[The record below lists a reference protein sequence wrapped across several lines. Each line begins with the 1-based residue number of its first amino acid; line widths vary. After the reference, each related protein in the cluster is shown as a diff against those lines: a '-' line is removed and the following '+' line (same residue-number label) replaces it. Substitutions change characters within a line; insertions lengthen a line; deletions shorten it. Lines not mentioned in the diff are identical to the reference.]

1 MGVGGRRFHAE
12 GLTMTR
18 IVLDQVSKTY
28 RMPKASRHRG
38 PAVSRLDL
46 EVADGEFLVLV
57 GPSGCGKSTALRM
70 IAGLEDVTSGQV
82 WFDDREVTDIPVIER
97 NVAFVFQDCAL
108 YPHLSVADNIG
119 FPLRMARMPKE
130 AIAEK
135 VQAAAHLLKISDQ
148 LPKRPSQLSGGQR
161 QRVAM
166 GRSIVREPDV
176 FLMDEPL
183 SNLDAMLRVEMR
195 TEISALQRELGRTT
209 IYVTHDGEEAMT
221 MGHRVAV
228 LRDGVLQQCAT
239 PTALYSTP
247 ANAFVAGFVGS
258 PQMNFIAGML
268 WHDLEWQV
276 AFGPVLLTL
285 PEQVVARHPR
295 LGRREGVPVILGF
308 RPETIRIDPYAPDDV
323 ALEIQVTAVQ
333 QFGKETR
340 VLFRA
345 PEYGQGVNEI
355 PELDRITSKVGRPGD
370 LTMTLTPAQPIELG
384 AYLRLRIEPDAL
396 HLFDRSGRAL

>member
-1 MGVGGRRFHAE
+1 
-12 GLTMTR
+12 MTS
-18 IVLDQVSKTY
+18 IVLEKVSKTY
-28 RMPKASRHRG
+28 RLPKTARQRG
-38 PAVSRLDL
+38 AALSSLDL
-46 EVADGEFLVLV
+46 TVREGEFLVVV
-57 GPSGCGKSTALRM
+57 GPSGCGKSTALRLV
-70 IAGLEDVTSGQV
+70 AGLEEATAGRIYFGDRDVTDVPPSQ
-82 WFDDREVTDIPVIER
+82 R

-108 YPHLSVADNIG
+108 YPHLSVFDNIG
-119 FPLRMARMPKE
+119 FPLRMAKAPREM
-130 AIAEK
+130 IAQK
-135 VQAAAHLLKISDQ
+135 VTSAAELLKISDQ
-148 LPKRPSQLSGGQR
+148 LEKRPSQLSGGQR

-183 SNLDAMLRVEMR
+183 SNLDAMLRIEMR

-228 LRDGVLQQCAT
+228 LRDGVLQQCA
-239 PTALYSTP
+239 PPADLYLTP

-268 WHDLEWQV
+268 WHDLAWQV

-285 PEQVVARHPR
+285 PNSVVDRHPR
-295 LGRREGVPVILGF
+295 LGAREGVPVILGF
-308 RPETIRIDPYAPDDV
+308 RPESVRIDPDAPDAV
-323 ALEIQVTAVQ
+323 ALEIEVIAVQ

-345 PEYGQGVNEI
+345 PQYGQGVGEI
-355 PELDRITSKVGRPGD
+355 PELDHITSKVGRPGD
-370 LTMTLTPAQPIELG
+370 LIMTLTPAQQVQIGEH
-384 AYLRLRIEPDAL
+384 LRLRLDSDAL